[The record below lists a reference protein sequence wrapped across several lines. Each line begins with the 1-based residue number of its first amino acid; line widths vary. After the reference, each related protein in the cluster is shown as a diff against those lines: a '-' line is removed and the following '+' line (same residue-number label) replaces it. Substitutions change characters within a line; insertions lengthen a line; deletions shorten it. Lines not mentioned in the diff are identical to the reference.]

1 VTVIGTLGIG
11 ANILSMVV
19 LLKCKDNRNFHRL
32 LAGLA
37 LIDILLISNLILE
50 MSIVGVFMDA
60 EPIWYILTYPF
71 IIHPLRGIIQTSAIF
86 MVVAVATE
94 RYR

>member
-1 VTVIGTLGIG
+1 
-11 ANILSMVV
+11 M

-37 LIDILLISNLILE
+37 IVDALLISDLILE
-50 MSIVGVFMDA
+50 MSIVGTFMNY
-60 EPIWYILTYPF
+60 EPQWYVIAYPYF
-71 IIHPLRGIIQTSAIF
+71 IHPVRGIIQTSAIF

-94 RYR
+94 RYRYKVKDNKSLHK